1 MSIIVNT
8 IPNIKAFRSLGKSR
22 LLGEVPGILDPL
34 TLAEALSINFAT
46 PRLMCCYWAEGEE
59 FQHRL
64 AKRDETLVKQVMH
77 WGVAIDVD
85 RHDKDGKKQPWK
97 NAEQPW
103 EILETL
109 QEKAPELWPS
119 YFYSTKNGVRL
130 IYVLTRRV
138 TTPDIESLIASLHL
152 RLTAA
157 GIEADPATK
166 DWTRFFVLPFV
177 TKDGGEKLW
186 ENNTIFCESFNKL
199 LDPDLLLQTVRE
211 FSPCVVQGDQ
221 PDAAASDR
229 LLWGDNNKMTPV
241 CRRAKQLLENN
252 SFAIYLFGGAACDF
266 APGERDSK
274 LNKMAWSVV
283 RTLFGKKGMEEVG
296 PETAYAV
303 MRRGVSRLP
312 RDEDDPDKDW
322 TQALYEKT
330 CRIWEQCAD
339 EAETQ
344 KLTDEEEELQI
355 LSGFKQMLQAEDV
368 DIRQLMAQ
376 AGAETEVAVL
386 KRHLIAMSRGQLYV
400 MGRDGKYSPYP
411 VSRDTLHGTVEQ
423 QGLGRFYGLHKFGE
437 RVNEMDIIREAGFPI
452 QTVTGRLGQKRATVC
467 GLGTG
472 QTSLNVPTYNL
483 ADIAPLYSK
492 DVDKWLTVLAGVNYD
507 RLVDWI
513 SHSQDIAR
521 PICALSLTGGPGAG
535 KSFLAEL
542 MGCLFGPGSKNNHT
556 IFGQW
561 NIGLRDNPVIHI
573 DEGLAELANMRNI
586 DATFRELITGGNLI
600 LSQRRVDERSYEVY
614 PRMMITANN
623 LDALHKIVAGRD
635 LDDDSH
641 NALAERILHIEVNDE
656 ARPLVKRK
664 ITENWIRGDK
674 IALRH
679 FAFLYATR
687 TKPSRW
693 EGEGRFLVEGVRES
707 AMLQDARF
715 NTPLMEAVQR
725 TLLKAIES
733 CGNAGK
739 GIYTDGPVVISGA
752 AAVKELMSLNSQE
765 FFEVKDKSLRSI
777 GAALRKMANG
787 AEVRK
792 DGRRLHCV
800 PIEHVLKQALESG
813 AQCSKTKEIYLEAY
827 GADKLTALTRRTS

>member
-8 IPNIKAFRSLGKSR
+8 LPHIKAFRSLGRSR
-22 LLGEVPGILDPL
+22 VLGEVPGILDPMNL
-34 TLAEALSINFAT
+34 NEALSMNFAT
-46 PRLMCCYWAEGEE
+46 PRLMCCYWSEGSEL
-59 FQHRL
+59 QHRL
-64 AKRDETLVKQVMH
+64 AKKDERMVDKVVH

-85 RHDKDGKKQPWK
+85 RHSPDGKKMPWD

-130 IYVLTRRV
+130 IYVLTRKV
-138 TTPDIESLIASLHL
+138 TTPDIESVIAGLHE
-152 RLTAA
+152 RLTDA
-157 GIEADPATK
+157 GIETDPATK

-177 TKDGGEKLW
+177 TKESGEKLW
-186 ENNTIFCESFNKL
+186 ENETIFCEEFDRQ
-199 LDPDLLLQTVRE
+199 LDPDILLQAVRE
-211 FSPCVVQGDQ
+211 FSPCVIDGDR
-221 PDAAASDR
+221 PSDVASDR
-229 LLWGDNNKMTPV
+229 LLWGDNGKQTPA
-241 CRRAKQLLENN
+241 CRRARQLLETN
-252 SFAIYLFGGAACDF
+252 SFAIYLFAGAACDF

-274 LNKMAWSVV
+274 INKMAWSVV
-283 RTLFGKKGMEEVG
+283 RTLFGKKGMEEIG
-296 PETAYAV
+296 PEMAYAV

-330 CRIWEQCAD
+330 CRIWEQCVD
-339 EAETQ
+339 EMEAQ

-355 LSGFKQMLQAEDV
+355 LSGFKQMLQDDDV
-368 DIRQLMAQ
+368 DIRELMAKS
-376 AGAETEVAVL
+376 GVETEVAVM
-386 KRHLIAMSRGQLYV
+386 KRHLIAVSRNQLHI
-400 MGRDGKYSPYP
+400 MGRDGRYSPSP
-411 VSRDTLHGTVEQ
+411 TSRDCLHGTVEQ
-423 QGLGRFYGLHKFGE
+423 QGLGRFYGLRQFGE
-437 RVNEMDIIREAGFPI
+437 RINEADIIRDGGFAI
-452 QTVTGRLGQKRATVC
+452 QTVRGRLGQKRATVS
-467 GLGTG
+467 GLGTD
-472 QTSLNVPTYNL
+472 QTALNVPTYNL
-483 ADIAPLYSK
+483 ANIEPLYSNA
-492 DVDKWLTVLAGVNYD
+492 VDKWLQVLAGVNYD

-513 SHSQDIAR
+513 SHSQDISR

-586 DATFRELITGGNLI
+586 DATFREMITGGNLV
-600 LSQRRVDERSYEVY
+600 LSQRRVDERSFEVY

-623 LDALHKIVAGRD
+623 LEALHKIVAGRD

-641 NALAERILHIEVNDE
+641 NALAERILHIKVHDE
-656 ARPLVKRK
+656 ARALVKRK

-687 TKPSRW
+687 TKPSKW
-693 EGEGRFLVEGVRES
+693 EGEGRFLVEGERDS
-707 AMLQDARF
+707 TMLQDARF

-739 GIYTDGPVVISGA
+739 GIDIDGPSVISGA
-752 AAVKELMSLNSQE
+752 AAVRELMMLNSQE

-777 GAALRKMANG
+777 GAALKKMANG

-792 DGRRLHCV
+792 DGRRLHRV

-813 AQCSKTKEIYLEAY
+813 AQCSRAKEIYLEAY
-827 GADKLTALTRRTS
+827 GAASLEALTRKS